1 MPKVLEGWSWCGPG
15 TITRLPGIQACEG
28 SNPAPYLSIGLTSLS
43 MPTTSTALRQH
54 YNAARLRSHTWDQ
67 LKLAAKDL
75 DEGRA
80 RPEEVAALLKDLLS
94 IELYW
99 AFPGRETVR
108 RLQEMLLSR
117 EYHGLLLAVN
127 HVVRMLS
134 SGSFRSD
141 PAVLSDPLAG
151 RNELLEADDEKPRAN
166 YFEVLFV
173 DDLDEAEEGALK
185 RKLQKCRDKSDAFI
199 YDTVVVRTVQDALIA
214 LLFNHNIQAVVVRF
228 GVPYPGSNH
237 KGLLKEFTR
246 AIDAL
251 KPDDAGRANMGTY
264 LGRMMRWFRPEVD
277 RYCATDTPVDQ
288 LDEVTLATF
297 RRIFYRTEDLAELH
311 LTLLRGIQ
319 EKYETPFFTALKD
332 YSKRPM
338 GVFHAMPIS
347 RGNSVFKSR
356 WIQDFGE
363 FYGRNLFLAETSAT
377 TGGLDS
383 LLQPTGPL
391 KKAQQLAARAFGSK
405 QTFFATNG
413 TSTTNKIV
421 VQALVEPGDI
431 VLIDRDCHKSHHYGM
446 VLSGAYPV
454 YLHSYPLPK
463 YSMYGAVPLS
473 HIKEQLQLLKRG
485 GRLDRVK
492 MLLLTNCTF
501 DGVVYNVERVMEE
514 VLAIKPDIVF
524 LWDEAWWA
532 FARFSYVLR
541 QRTAMHVAQKLARRY
556 RTPEYKAEF
565 ERHIKGLKK
574 GEEPSLPDPAKVRI
588 RVYATQSTHKTLTS
602 MRQGSMIH
610 IWDED
615 FERKSEASFHEAYM
629 THTSTSANYQILA
642 SMDVGRRQVE
652 FEGYELV
659 EKAIELGL
667 LLRRTIRENPRLQKW
682 FDIITISDLVPK
694 EHRQSGLDSYYR
706 RDQGWNEIEK
716 AWGEDEFA
724 VDPTKINLFT
734 GKTGIDGDTFK
745 NKFLMDKHQIQINK
759 TSRNSVL
766 FMTNIGTTRGSLAY
780 LTKVLLSIAEELE
793 QRNAGFVLVDKKAHL
808 DTLREL
814 REEETP
820 LPDFTSFHRSFQGQP
835 GVPGGNL
842 RSAYFLAYDEHRC
855 KHVPLDA
862 ALNELA
868 QGSELV
874 SASFVIP
881 YPPGFPVLVPGQVI
895 NRKIIDFLI
904 AIDVKEIHGYRPEL
918 GLRVFTDAALGR
930 QRTTTAMGGGR
941 QATSIAGSSPG
952 IHTNGTSIRERG
964 TGGGEA
970 EPKRPAPKAKRARK
984 R

>member
-1 MPKVLEGWSWCGPG
+1 MPD
-15 TITRLPGIQACEG
+15 
-28 SNPAPYLSIGLTSLS
+28 
-43 MPTTSTALRQH
+43 TTPRQH

-67 LKLAAKDL
+67 LKLATTAL
-75 DEGRA
+75 DEGRSGT
-80 RPEEVAALLKDLLS
+80 EEVDRLLKELS
-94 IELYW
+94 CLEMYW
-99 AFPGRETVR
+99 AFPGQSTVR
-108 RLQEMLLSR
+108 HLQEMLRSR

-127 HVVRMLS
+127 QVVRMLS

-141 PAVLSDPLAG
+141 PTVLHAPHAERKDLLA
-151 RNELLEADDEKPRAN
+151 EEEEKPRPN
-166 YFEVLFV
+166 YFELLYV
-173 DDLDEAEEGALK
+173 DEIDEEEESVLK
-185 RKLQKCRDKSDAFI
+185 RKLLECRDKSDAFI
-199 YDTVVVRTVQDALIA
+199 YDTIVVRTVQDALIA
-214 LLFNHNIQAVVVRF
+214 LLFNHNIQAVVVRYGIPF
-228 GVPYPGSNH
+228 ESRNDKV
-237 KGLLKEFTR
+237 LLREFTR
-246 AIDAL
+246 AIDSLRKEAV
-251 KPDDAGRANMGTY
+251 GRANTGIY
-264 LGRMMRWFRPEVD
+264 LGRLCKWFRPEVD

-288 LDEVTLATF
+288 VDRETLTCY
-297 RRIFYRTEDLAELH
+297 RRIFYRTEDLSDMH
-311 LTLLRGIQ
+311 LTILRGIA
-319 EKYETPFFTALKD
+319 EKFETPFFTALKD

-347 RGNSVFKSR
+347 RGNSVFRSR

-391 KKAQQLAARAFGSK
+391 KKAQQLASRAFGSK
-405 QTFFATNG
+405 HTFFATNG

-431 VLIDRDCHKSHHYGM
+431 VLIDRDCHKSHHYGI

-454 YLHSYPLPK
+454 YLHSYPLPQ

-473 HIKEQLQLLKRG
+473 HIKDQLYQLERG
-485 GRLDRVK
+485 GRLNKVK

-514 VLAIKPDIVF
+514 VLAIKPDIIF

-541 QRTAMHVAQKLARRY
+541 QRTAMYVARKLARKY
-556 RTPEYKAEF
+556 RTPEYKAAYEK
-565 ERHIKGLKK
+565 HINGLKP
-574 GEEPSLPDPAKVRI
+574 GETPRMPDPAAVRI
-588 RVYATQSTHKTLTS
+588 RVYATQSTHKTLS
-602 MRQGSMIH
+602 SLRQGSMIH

-615 FERKSEASFHEAYM
+615 FEKKSEASFHEAYM

-642 SMDVGRRQVE
+642 SMDIGRRQVE

-667 LLRRTIRENPRLQKW
+667 MLRRTIREDPKLQKW
-682 FDIITISDLVPK
+682 FDIITISDLIPK
-694 EHRQSGLDSYYR
+694 TYRQSGLDSYYR
-706 RDQGWNEIEK
+706 RDHGWNEIER
-716 AWGEDEFA
+716 AWGLDEFA

-745 NKFLMDKHQIQINK
+745 NKFLMDKHHIQVNK

-766 FMTNIGTTRGSLAY
+766 FMTNIGTTRGSMAY
-780 LTKVLLSIAEELE
+780 LTKVLLSIAQELE
-793 QRNAGFVLVDKKAHL
+793 ERNAGFEHVDKKAHIGA
-808 DTLREL
+808 LREL
-814 REEETP
+814 RQEETP

-835 GVPGGNL
+835 GVPGGDL
-842 RSAYFLAYDEHRC
+842 RAAFFLAYNERRC
-855 KHVPLDA
+855 RHVMLHT
-862 ALNELA
+862 ALAELA
-868 QGSELV
+868 AGHDLV

-895 NRKIIDFLI
+895 DRAIIDFLI

-930 QRTTTAMGGGR
+930 LRTVTALGGMDRASSQAAPGR
-941 QATSIAGSSPG
+941 KVTRTKGERTRSTS
-952 IHTNGTSIRERG
+952 
-964 TGGGEA
+964 TG
-970 EPKRPAPKAKRARK
+970 KKVRAKPRRK
-984 R
+984 